1 MGKKCAIFIP
11 LMVLLGILQTSLFPH
26 MKILNTIPNVVL
38 VLVCTIAYFF
48 GSEDGLIFGV
58 VGGITLD
65 ILTAY
70 TLGGNALLFALA
82 GFVVGFFPRK
92 NFWDKLPIALG
103 IAMAAVFITQS
114 IGYVMSRIGV
124 YFAGDMQDF
133 SLALVSFWLQK
144 AVPGLLYNAI
154 VFIPLYFI
162 CRTVD
167 RHVEKGRQLMADF

>member
-11 LMVLLGILQTSLFPH
+11 LMLLFGILQTSLFPK
-26 MKILNTIPNVVL
+26 MMILNSIPNVVL

-48 GSEDGLIFGV
+48 GSEDGLLFGV
-58 VGGITLD
+58 IGGLILD

-70 TLGGNALLFALA
+70 TLGGNALMFALA

-103 IAMAAVFITQS
+103 IALTAVVATQC
-114 IGYVMSRIGV
+114 IRYVLWRIGT
-124 YFAGDMQDF
+124 YFSVGMQDF
-133 SLALVSFWLQK
+133 SLHLVGFLLQK
-144 AVPGLLYNAI
+144 ALPGLVYNAI
-154 VFIPLYFI
+154 VFIPIYFI
-162 CRTVD
+162 CRAVD